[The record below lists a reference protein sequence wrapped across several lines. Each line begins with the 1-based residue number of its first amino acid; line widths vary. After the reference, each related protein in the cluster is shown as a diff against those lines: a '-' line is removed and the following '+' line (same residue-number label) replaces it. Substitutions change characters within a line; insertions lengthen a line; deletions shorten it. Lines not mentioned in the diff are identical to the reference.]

1 MKPIREEI
9 KETLKSRQ
17 ELILQDKRLYTN
29 QVAEMLGVTRHT
41 VLNYLEKGA
50 ALRIS
55 PQEFKMRFDT
65 SIPHYFL
72 GKYNRVQK
80 TVSCMRFG
88 DYYYVIKL

>member
-1 MKPIREEI
+1 MEI
-9 KETLKSRQ
+9 VPKEQVSRIV
-17 ELILQDKRLYTN
+17 EAKKAGEFTIAIN
-29 QVAEMLGVTRHT
+29 Q
-41 VLNYLEKGA
+41 LEKGA

-72 GKYNRVQK
+72 GKYNREQK

>member
-1 MKPIREEI
+1 MEI
-9 KETLKSRQ
+9 LTKEQVSRIVEAKKAGEFTQ
-17 ELILQDKRLYTN
+17 AIN
-29 QVAEMLGVTRHT
+29 Q
-41 VLNYLEKGA
+41 LEPGA

-72 GKYNRVQK
+72 GKYNRGQK
-80 TVSCMRFG
+80 MVSCMRFG